1 MRVTFSSVFRNGLV
15 DIQRTAEDL
24 AARQREV
31 SSGRR
36 IHQPSDDPAAYVRVM
51 GERVETAT
59 LDHFKQTADS
69 VESRLTVVDS
79 VYSDVLSRLDNAKV
93 RAAAGRNS
101 YVTQTQRDAL
111 AAEIRGVSGAVLTAV
126 NTSYRGMYLFSGGQ
140 SLTPP
145 YTTGIAVSPY
155 QGDGA
160 VQSVDVARG
169 RAVQITFD
177 ASAVLQG
184 SAPADVFQTLEA
196 LATAV
201 ETGNM
206 AGIDQGLA
214 DLQLVF
220 DSVTNAQTQVGLE
233 LNRLPEDRAR
243 LDGQLRAA
251 DARRSVDE
259 DANLATAIAGMNQ
272 AEQAHRAA
280 LGSLATVGRLSL
292 MDYLK

>member
-1 MRVTFSSVFRNGLV
+1 MRVTFSSVYRNGLV
-15 DIQRTAEDL
+15 DIARTAEDL

-36 IHQPSDDPAAYVRVM
+36 IHQPSDDPSAYVRVM
-51 GERVETAT
+51 GERVEVST
-59 LDHFKQTADS
+59 LDHFMQTADS

-79 VYSDVLSRLDNAKV
+79 IYTDVISRLTDAQV

-101 YVTQTQRDAL
+101 GMTQVQRDSL
-111 AAEIRGVSGAVLTAV
+111 AAEIRGASSAILTAV
-126 NTSYRGMYLFSGGQ
+126 NTNYRGMYLFSGGQ

-145 YTTGIAVSPY
+145 YASGVTVSPY

-160 VQSVDVARG
+160 VQSVEVARG

-177 ASAVLQG
+177 ASAVMQG

-206 AGIDQGLA
+206 AGIDQGLVDIRGA
-214 DLQLVF
+214 F
-220 DSVTNAQTQVGLE
+220 DRVSNAQTQIGLE

-243 LDGQLRAA
+243 LDGQQRAA
-251 DARRSVDE
+251 DARRSKDE
-259 DANLATAIAGMNQ
+259 DANLALAISGMTQ
-272 AEQAHRAA
+272 ADAAHRAA

>member
-36 IHQPSDDPAAYVRVM
+36 IHQPSDDAAAYVRVM
-51 GERVETAT
+51 NERVEVAT
-59 LDHFKQTADS
+59 LDHFAQTADS

-79 VYSDVLSRLDNAKV
+79 VYSDVLSRLTNAQV

-101 YVTQTQRDAL
+101 YLTQTQREAL
-111 AAEIRGVSGAVLTAV
+111 AAEIRGVSSAVLTAV
-126 NTSYRGMYLFSGGQ
+126 NTNYRGIYLFSGGQ

-145 YTTGIAVSPY
+145 YAAGVTVSPY

-160 VQSVDVARG
+160 VQSVDIARG

-177 ASAVLQG
+177 GSAVMQG
-184 SAPADVFQTLEA
+184 GAAADVFQTLEA
-196 LATAV
+196 LAVAV
-201 ETGNM
+201 ETGDM

-214 DLQLVF
+214 DVGLAF
-220 DSVTNAQTQVGLE
+220 DRVTNAQTQVGLE

-243 LDGQLRAA
+243 LDGQQRAA
-251 DARRSVDE
+251 DARRSQDE
-259 DANLATAIAGMNQ
+259 DANLALAISGMTQ
-272 AEQAHRAA
+272 ADQAHRAA